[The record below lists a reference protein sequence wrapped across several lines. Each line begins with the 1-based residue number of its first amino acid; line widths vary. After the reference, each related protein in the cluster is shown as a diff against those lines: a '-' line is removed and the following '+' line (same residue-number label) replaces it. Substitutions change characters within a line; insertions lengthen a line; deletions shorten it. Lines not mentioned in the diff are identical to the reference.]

1 MIPKKILLVCANP
14 NPKSFSH
21 AILNTAVQAFKD
33 KKYETLVRDL
43 YAMKFDPIMRKE
55 EIGISSLKDLPQEI
69 QKEQEHVKWCDIITF
84 IGPMWWYGMPA
95 MMKGYFDRVF
105 VRGFAHDI
113 VEGRSKGLLDKG
125 MVVFQPMGAG
135 EDRMKEK
142 LLPAINTVAD
152 SWYRF
157 CGMKPLGFHYF
168 PSMPWATEKM
178 LEGYLDQVKEAC
190 SKL

>member
-105 VRGFAHDI
+105 TEKFAYGSVDSDSDGFLNKKA
-113 VEGRSKGLLDKG
+113 VLL
-125 MVVFQPMGAG
+125 QPMGG
-135 EDRMKEK
+135 SERQMKEILPLVSKIADLSLNYCGIK
-142 LLPAINTVAD
+142 LIG
-152 SWYRF
+152 Y
-157 CGMKPLGFHYF
+157 HYF
-168 PSMPWATEKM
+168 PWVNSASRKV
-178 LEGYLDQVKEAC
+178 LEGYLEQVKDIC
-190 SKL
+190 SKI